1 MGLDLVSILDSR
13 SLLLAICEQVVP
25 SMNGAAA
32 RRLAAV
38 LDEISIGND
47 FVDPADETWL
57 RDAAARAEQLD
68 RVPFWEAQ
76 VRRLTADGVAII
88 SCVDPSYPS
97 NLAMIH
103 DRPPLLFV
111 RGEITDADVRAV
123 AVVGTRAASREGLWL
138 ARRLAAKLVESQIT
152 IVSGLAKG
160 IDAAAHSSALDAGG
174 RTIAVYGTTIDRVYP
189 AATPPTYN
197 TNAFDDVGGVN
208 DLAKLWREPQERGE
222 LFPRLAPYSYH
233 AGIAVSPLF
242 LELVQRLSGCFGVY
256 RGVNASQARHNGFS
270 VFPAADRGLARSV
283 SLSGACVSQFLPTTR
298 TGPWCFPVRN
308 VTTSGMSLGTIVVEA
323 GKTSGAKMQ
332 AEAAL
337 AHGKRVF
344 LVKELT
350 RQQAWARQMAENPQV
365 TVASA
370 AQDIVAM
377 VNAEVASRADVLI

>member
-111 RGEITDADVRAV
+111 RGEMTDADVRAV

-189 AATPPTYN
+189 AAN
-197 TNAFDDVGGVN
+197 
-208 DLAKLWREPQERGE
+208 
-222 LFPRLAPYSYH
+222 
-233 AGIAVSPLF
+233 
-242 LELVQRLSGCFGVY
+242 
-256 RGVNASQARHNGFS
+256 
-270 VFPAADRGLARSV
+270 RGLARSV
-283 SLSGACVSQFLPTTR
+283 SLSGACVSQFLPTPR

>member
-1 MGLDLVSILDSR
+1 MGGLDLLSILDSR
-13 SLLLAICEQVVP
+13 SLLLAICEQVAP

-38 LDEISIGND
+38 MDEISLGNG

-57 RDAAARAEQLD
+57 LDAAANAERLD
-68 RVPFWEAQ
+68 RIPFWEAR
-76 VRRLTADGVAII
+76 VRQLTADGVAII

-123 AVVGTRAASREGLWL
+123 AVVGTRAASEKGLWL
-138 ARRLAAKLVESQIT
+138 AGRLAENLAENEIT

-160 IDAAAHSSALDAGG
+160 IDTAAHAAALNAGG
-174 RTIAVYGTTIDRVYP
+174 RTIAVYGTTIERVYP
-189 AATPPTYN
+189 AAN
-197 TNAFDDVGGVN
+197 
-208 DLAKLWREPQERGE
+208 
-222 LFPRLAPYSYH
+222 
-233 AGIAVSPLF
+233 
-242 LELVQRLSGCFGVY
+242 
-256 RGVNASQARHNGFS
+256 
-270 VFPAADRGLARSV
+270 RGLARSV
-283 SLSGACVSQFLPTTR
+283 ALSGACVSQFLPTTR

-344 LVKELT
+344 LVEELT
-350 RQQAWARQMAENPQV
+350 RQQAWARQMAKNRLV
-365 TVASA
+365 TVVST
-370 AQDIVAM
+370 AQDIVAI